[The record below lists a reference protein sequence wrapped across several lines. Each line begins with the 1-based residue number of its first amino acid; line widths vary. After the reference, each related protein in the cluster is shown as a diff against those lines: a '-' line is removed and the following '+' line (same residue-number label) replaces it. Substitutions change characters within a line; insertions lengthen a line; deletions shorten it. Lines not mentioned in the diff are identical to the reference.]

1 LTQQSSAKIYALS
14 AMACAL
20 IAWNYW
26 IPTFLYSPS
35 AVRYGSGFPDF
46 NLFYLAGH
54 AILTHTEIT
63 RFIYPPPSLPF
74 YEFFALF
81 NIDLASWLWMM
92 TYLIVFIA
100 AVAGLALTIGGV
112 RRAYFV
118 SLTGVLAFTS
128 FPLLIMMNLGQ
139 VDLLVASLS
148 ILSLAMQR
156 LEHENA
162 SAILLSCATLLK
174 GPPLLLLIY
183 FSLYRK
189 DLRYFLRFIVVTIVI
204 VAASLIV
211 VPLNIYARYFGTVA
225 PKVSVVSPSSLNQS
239 LLSYTSST
247 LFSAVVIIAGVIVL
261 SVFTL
266 WVTSKKFRMTV
277 TDPLRDD
284 GMFLLNVLVIL
295 LLSPRTWPGTYVWI
309 ILPVALFLSNLLQGK
324 VKILYLTAVCFDT
337 VLLNANLSQ
346 LFLQFSTYDILPL
359 AISGN
364 IMLTLIL
371 ALSLLR
377 PSVAHTKE

>member
-1 LTQQSSAKIYALS
+1 
-14 AMACAL
+14 MVCAL

-63 RFIYPPPSLPF
+63 RFIYPPPSIPF

-81 NIDLASWLWMM
+81 NIDLASWLWMI

-100 AVAGLALTIGGV
+100 AVAGLALTLGGI

-183 FSLYRK
+183 FSLYRR
-189 DLRYFLRFIVVTIVI
+189 DLRYFLRFVVITLVMT
-204 VAASLIV
+204 AASLVV
-211 VPLNIYARYFGTVA
+211 VPLNVYARYFGIVA

-247 LFSAVVIIAGVIVL
+247 LFSAVVIIAGVVVFSI
-261 SVFTL
+261 FTL
-266 WVTSKKFRMTV
+266 WITSKKFRMTV

-324 VKILYLTAVCFDT
+324 VKILYLMAVCFDT

-359 AISGN
+359 AITGN

-371 ALSLLR
+371 ALTFLR
-377 PSVAHTKE
+377 PSIAHSAISEP